1 MSPLAYSRMSGG
13 SRQKFSYADFSAH
26 RKSRQNDR
34 YADPNSIMMGDQ
46 SPAKSAKF
54 NILKDREYE
63 RVKERLTEEF

>member
-1 MSPLAYSRMSGG
+1 
-13 SRQKFSYADFSAH
+13 
-26 RKSRQNDR
+26 
-34 YADPNSIMMGDQ
+34 MMGDQ